1 MTSRAH
7 SSISAFKLAALLAAI
22 LIGLFALDR
31 LGAGALHFAL
41 MRSNASAELLMSKV
55 RPDTVVVGTST
66 AKYSFRPDA
75 WNGKML
81 NLAQDGQTVVFS
93 IVQAAVLP
101 STDGLRRL
109 IVVIDAGDLRE
120 GMKNPDV
127 SRVWR
132 IAPAI
137 AGHPEIA
144 SLLKPQISPWQPMAW
159 SHLYRYRGTV
169 EDIAK
174 GLIRRRTVA
183 YDVLQPGRVREPRAD
198 ADGDRPSK
206 AKLRDIDPSLDGFI
220 GLLKSTTERLKVTLI
235 LVAPPVYKRP
245 PPPEDRWVCSQLA
258 DRLQGAPVCNLLD
271 LETPELQRIRDAA
284 GNFHDDVHLDGS
296 GATAY
301 TREMQRVIADRCA
314 HAQSASAATR

>member
-1 MTSRAH
+1 MTNRAP
-7 SSISAFKLAALLAAI
+7 SSTSAFKLAALLAAI

-31 LGAGALHFAL
+31 LGADALQFAL
-41 MRSNASAELLMSKV
+41 RRSGASAESLMAKI
-55 RPDTVVVGTST
+55 RPDAVVVGTST

-75 WNGKML
+75 WNGKLL

-93 IVQAAVLP
+93 IVQATVLP
-101 STDGLRRL
+101 STDGLRYL
-109 IVVIDAGDLRE
+109 IIGIDAGDLRE

-137 AGHPEIA
+137 AGHPEVA

-159 SHLYRYRGTV
+159 SRLYRYRGTV

-174 GLIRRRTVA
+174 GLIRPSTVA
-183 YDVLQPGRVREPRAD
+183 YDVLSPGHVREPRAGT
-198 ADGDRPSK
+198 ASK

-245 PPPEDRWVCSQLA
+245 PPPEDRWVFSELTA
-258 DRLQGAPVCNLLD
+258 RLQGVPVCNLLD
-271 LETPELQRIRDAA
+271 AETPELERIRDQPLY
-284 GNFHDDVHLDGS
+284 FHDDVHLDGT

-301 TREMQRVIADRCA
+301 TREMQRLIAERCA
-314 HAQSASAATR
+314 HRASAATH